1 MAAPAF
7 RSRELGRIM
16 VERLHRDPS
25 ATEPDVAI
33 AERVMTEAITDDPA
47 GSEDVPYLVSEF
59 ERALR
64 GSLDDIDFV
73 EDDENNDGE
82 GQR

>member
-1 MAAPAF
+1 M
-7 RSRELGRIM
+7 
-16 VERLHRDPS
+16 
-25 ATEPDVAI
+25 AI